1 MKFKHLIDN
10 ITIDLWFSW
19 NFSCMEDIIRTCNPI
34 IRFSK
39 FTSNKKIEEE
49 FEGFLSKIVWRET
62 LKVSNM
68 DTYILDTSVQAK
80 IEYTCFLAVRF

>member
-1 MKFKHLIDN
+1 MIDD
-10 ITIDLWFSW
+10 IVIDFLFSQ
-19 NFSCMEDIIRTCNPI
+19 NFESMEDIIRTCNPI